1 MRLVDDDVAQVVE
14 DVRPTVVVRQH
25 ADVQHVGV
33 GEDEVRPAAD
43 LPATFAGR
51 VAVVDGRA
59 DVRRAQLSERPRLVL
74 RERLGRVE
82 VDRALLGVARDR
94 VEHRQVEREGL
105 SRRRPRCGR
114 SDAQVYVLFD
124 VSRSMLARSSAGAPD
139 RLQRAKQL
147 ALRLRHGV
155 PDVPFGVV
163 SLTDRVLPHLFPTLD
178 PNVYESVVRDAIGI
192 ERPPPSGTQD
202 LATDYSSLG
211 DVGTNN
217 FYGAGAAKRV
227 LVIFSD
233 GESKYFDDALLKK
246 DFDKGNV
253 HVLFVHL
260 WGPDEKIY
268 LGRNN
273 VDPGYRP
280 DPQSNQAVQRIAASG
295 GGEVLGEDPGA
306 LVSRTKGF
314 LGTGP
319 QTSIREQR
327 TRVSLGP
334 YVALMALLPLGFV
347 LLRRNV

>member
-1 MRLVDDDVAQVVE
+1 MTFLSPLGALVALAVVLPLGAYALLE
-14 DVRPTVVVRQH
+14 LRSRRVSERIGLTLPPLRSRF
-25 ADVQHVGV
+25 GI
-33 GEDEVRPAAD
+33 PAA
-43 LPATFAGR
+43 L
-51 VAVVDGRA
+51 AVVAAFLGIA
-59 DVRRAQLSERPRLVL
+59 AAQPVISGTRS
-74 RERLGRVE
+74 
-82 VDRALLGVARDR
+82 
-94 VEHRQVEREGL
+94 HT
-105 SRRRPRCGR
+105 GR

-147 ALRLRHGV
+147 ALKLRHGV
-155 PDVPFGVV
+155 SDVPFGVV

-192 ERPPPSGTQD
+192 ERPPPSGTED

-217 FYGAGAAKRV
+217 FYGTGATKRV

>member
-1 MRLVDDDVAQVVE
+1 MTFLSPLGALVALAVVLPLGAYALLE
-14 DVRPTVVVRQH
+14 LRSRRVSERIGLTLPPLRSRF
-25 ADVQHVGV
+25 GI
-33 GEDEVRPAAD
+33 PAA
-43 LPATFAGR
+43 L
-51 VAVVDGRA
+51 AVVAAFLGIAAAQPVISGTRSHTGRA
-59 DVRRAQLSERPRLVL
+59 
-74 RERLGRVE
+74 
-82 VDRALLGVARDR
+82 
-94 VEHRQVEREGL
+94 
-105 SRRRPRCGR
+105 
-114 SDAQVYVLFD
+114 DAQVYVLFD

-155 PDVPFGVV
+155 SDVPFGVV

-192 ERPPPSGTQD
+192 ERPPPSGTED

-211 DVGTNN
+211 NVGTNN
-217 FYGAGAAKRV
+217 FYGAGAARRV

>member
-1 MRLVDDDVAQVVE
+1 MTFLSPLGALVALAVVLPLGAYALLE
-14 DVRPTVVVRQH
+14 LRSRRVSERIGLTLPPLRSRF
-25 ADVQHVGV
+25 GI
-33 GEDEVRPAAD
+33 PAA
-43 LPATFAGR
+43 L
-51 VAVVDGRA
+51 AVVAAFLGIA
-59 DVRRAQLSERPRLVL
+59 AAQPVISGTRS
-74 RERLGRVE
+74 
-82 VDRALLGVARDR
+82 
-94 VEHRQVEREGL
+94 HT
-105 SRRRPRCGR
+105 GR

-178 PNVYESVVRDAIGI
+178 PNVYESVVRDAVGI
-192 ERPPPSGTQD
+192 ERPPPSGTED

>member
-1 MRLVDDDVAQVVE
+1 MTFLSPLGALVALAVVLPLGAYALLE
-14 DVRPTVVVRQH
+14 LRSRRVSERIGLTLPPLRSRF
-25 ADVQHVGV
+25 GI
-33 GEDEVRPAAD
+33 PAA
-43 LPATFAGR
+43 L
-51 VAVVDGRA
+51 AVVAAFLGIA
-59 DVRRAQLSERPRLVL
+59 AAQPVISGTRS
-74 RERLGRVE
+74 
-82 VDRALLGVARDR
+82 
-94 VEHRQVEREGL
+94 HT
-105 SRRRPRCGR
+105 GR

-147 ALRLRHGV
+147 ALKLRHGV
-155 PDVPFGVV
+155 SDIPFGVV

-192 ERPPPSGTQD
+192 ERPPPSGTED

-217 FYGAGAAKRV
+217 FYGTGATKRV

-280 DPQSNQAVQRIAASG
+280 DPQSNQVVQRIAASG

>member
-1 MRLVDDDVAQVVE
+1 MTFLSPLGALVALAVVLPLGAYALLE
-14 DVRPTVVVRQH
+14 LRSRRVSERIGLKLPPLRSRF
-25 ADVQHVGV
+25 GI
-33 GEDEVRPAAD
+33 PAA
-43 LPATFAGR
+43 L
-51 VAVVDGRA
+51 AVVAAFLGIA
-59 DVRRAQLSERPRLVL
+59 AAQPVISGTRS
-74 RERLGRVE
+74 
-82 VDRALLGVARDR
+82 
-94 VEHRQVEREGL
+94 HT
-105 SRRRPRCGR
+105 GR

-124 VSRSMLARSSAGAPD
+124 VSRSMLARSNAGAPD